1 MTVVQAERATQ
12 TGAGAAGSS
21 PREPVR
27 FDWRVPLLWTLFL
40 LILATVYYMLLPACA
55 IHVQGL
61 RFFPDRCQTAQTR
74 ELEALG
80 ERNETLRDAI
90 RKTELNLTQV
100 CANPRLPSQSAP
112 DIRDTER
119 RVTEAQGARGK
130 FDITLAWNG
139 HADLDLHVYCPAGEI
154 SFEARNA
161 CGGALD
167 IDRNASVPYADAPV
181 EHVTWVGDPPPGRY
195 RIEVRYY
202 DRRDATAGPVPF
214 TVMVREGDSER
225 AFHGTVEQ
233 PGEKT
238 VVTELQKQ

>member
-1 MTVVQAERATQ
+1 
-12 TGAGAAGSS
+12 
-21 PREPVR
+21 VR
-27 FDWRVPLLWTLFL
+27 FDWRVPLLWALFL

-55 IHVQGL
+55 IHIQGL
-61 RFFPDRCQTAQTR
+61 RFFPDRCQTALTR

-80 ERNETLRDAI
+80 ERNEALRDAI
-90 RKTELNLTQV
+90 RQTELNLTQV

-139 HADLDLHVYCPAGEI
+139 HADLDLHVYCPTGEI
-154 SFEARNA
+154 SFRTRNT

-167 IDRNASVPYADAPV
+167 IDRNASVPYTDAPI
-181 EHVTWVGDPPPGRY
+181 EHVTWLDDPPSGRY

-214 TVMVREGDSER
+214 TVVVREGNSER
-225 AFHGTVEQ
+225 AFHGVIEQ
-233 PGEKT
+233 PGEKA
-238 VVTELQKQ
+238 VVTEFQKQ